1 MYVSVIIPTYKDW
14 ARLRLCLEALE
25 NQSYPS
31 NLFEVI
37 IVNNAPGDSPPSF
50 IILHDNF
57 KIIEE
62 KLPGSYAARNAAIKI
77 AKGEILGF
85 TDSDCIPD
93 KDWLKNAVNS
103 FKKYNTVSRVAGP
116 IKIFTRNK
124 KPRAVELYDLIYAFP
139 QKSHVDQGVS
149 VTANLFTYR
158 KIFDE
163 VGLFNN
169 NTMSGGDIEWGRRA
183 KMLGF
188 TIKFSDDIII
198 NHPARDSYKSLF
210 EKAKRVGKGQVI
222 LARKKQGLLEYF
234 QEAFAVLRPK
244 TWEMKR
250 IFEEGKSLNF
260 LDKIY
265 LLLLRHLLLW
275 TTDFWR
281 YTSKLGSRKEI

>member
-25 NQSYPS
+25 NQAYPS

-37 IVNNAPGDSPPSF
+37 IVNNAPGDNPPSF
-50 IILHDNF
+50 IILQNNF

-93 KDWLKNAVNS
+93 EDWLKNAVNS
-103 FKKYNTVSRVAGP
+103 FKKDNSVSRVAGP
-116 IKIFTRNK
+116 INIFTRNK

-139 QKSHVDQGVS
+139 QKSHVDQGVA

-158 KIFDE
+158 KTFDE
-163 VGLFNN
+163 VGLFNS

-188 TIKFSDDIII
+188 TIKFSDDVII

-265 LLLLRHLLLW
+265 LLLLRHLLIW

-281 YTSKLGSRKEI
+281 YTSKMGSRREI